1 MELKNTTMKRNT
13 LFILILHLII
23 IRVGVAQT
31 PVSGG
36 IYSNTTWTLANSPY
50 LMTGSIVVF
59 PGVTLTI
66 QPGVEIRVK
75 ENGLSGAQY
84 YLETRG
90 TINMVGQPG
99 ALITF
104 RADTAVTTPYA
115 WVGILVKNSQGG
127 AINYDYVSISNA
139 GTAIN
144 YDSFIPPLITLN
156 QCEFK
161 YNGYAIN
168 VGTELIANGC
178 TFIGNNSAISGWSIC
193 NLTNCVF
200 LDNGS
205 ALYFYASEL
214 GINNC
219 AFTNNTYGIYLSSG
233 AVNGI
238 NVRNTV
244 FDNNFT
250 AFDNP
255 NNGVIDSCTFINN
268 VEGVKNSNT
277 VTISN
282 SVFNNNETALQ
293 VGWGTTVTD
302 CEINNNATGVTLGP
316 IGFGQPAPVIENN
329 QICYN
334 TGYNIDNRT
343 DLNLFIPT
351 NCFCVTDSAVL
362 EEKILDGYDDITKGL
377 ISYAIFDPTCT
388 TVMEIVNKQPVTSTN
403 EINANTN
410 LNIFPNPVSGNMN
423 IHNNKNFTHAAL
435 IDMKGQLHLSWLLAD
450 GNSQKSL
457 EALPAGIYVLQ
468 LSGSG
473 LNAEHKRIIK
483 L

>member
-1 MELKNTTMKRNT
+1 MKT
-13 LFILILHLII
+13 PIFFLLIALLLNV
-23 IRVGVAQT
+23 RAGFSQT
-31 PVSGG
+31 VVSGG

-50 LMTGSIVVF
+50 LITGSIVVF

-66 QPGVEIRVK
+66 QPGVEVK
-75 ENGLSGAQY
+75 VNENGLSGGQY

-115 WVGILVKNSQGG
+115 WVGIVVKNSQGG
-127 AINYDYVSISNA
+127 ALNYDYVSISNA
-139 GTAIN
+139 GTAIA

-156 QCEFK
+156 QCVFN
-161 YNGYAIN
+161 YNGAALN
-168 VGTELIANGC
+168 AGTELRADSC
-178 TFIGNNSAISGWSIC
+178 TFIGNNTVVTGWSIF
-193 NLTNCVF
+193 NFTNCVF
-200 LDNGS
+200 QDNGA
-205 ALYFYASEL
+205 ALFIYASEL

-219 AFTNNTYGIYLSSG
+219 SFTNNTIGIGLSSG
-233 AVNGI
+233 AFTGI

-244 FDNNFT
+244 FDNNVT

-268 VEGVKNSNT
+268 MEGVKNTNT

-302 CEINNNATGVTLGP
+302 CGINNNATGIALGP
-316 IGFGQPAPVIENN
+316 IGFGQPAPVVANN
-329 QICYN
+329 RICYN

-351 NCFCVTDSAVL
+351 NCFCITDSAVL
-362 EEKILDGYDDITKGL
+362 EEKIFDGYDDITKGL
-377 ISYAIFDPTCT
+377 ISYAIYDTTCT
-388 TVMEIVNKQPVTSTN
+388 EVIAMVMKTTVTGTSEGLSERT
-403 EINANTN
+403 IK
-410 LNIFPNPVSGNMN
+410 IFPNPATTHFT
-423 IHNNKNFTHAAL
+423 INNDSRYTFLEIFDMQARRHLSANLLVGDNL
-435 IDMKGQLHLSWLLAD
+435 IDVAR
-450 GNSQKSL
+450 
-457 EALPAGIYVLQ
+457 LQ
-468 LSGSG
+468 SGAYYCRLTGSG
-473 LNAEHKRIIK
+473 LNASNK
-483 L
+483 LIFIQ

>member
-1 MELKNTTMKRNT
+1 
-13 LFILILHLII
+13 
-23 IRVGVAQT
+23 
-31 PVSGG
+31 
-36 IYSNTTWTLANSPY
+36 
-50 LMTGSIVVF
+50 
-59 PGVTLTI
+59 
-66 QPGVEIRVK
+66 
-75 ENGLSGAQY
+75 
-84 YLETRG
+84 
-90 TINMVGQPG
+90 MVGQPG

-104 RADTAVTTPYA
+104 SADTAVTTPYA

-127 AINYDYVSISNA
+127 ALNYNYVSISNA

-156 QCEFK
+156 QCVFK

-168 VGTELIANGC
+168 VGTELIADDC
-178 TFIGNNSAISGWSIC
+178 TFIGNNSAVSGWSIC

-200 LDNGS
+200 LDNGF

-219 AFTNNTYGIYLSSG
+219 AFTNNTFGIYLSSG
-233 AVNGI
+233 AVTGI

-268 VEGVKNSNT
+268 VEGIKNTNT

-293 VGWGTTVTD
+293 VGWGTTVTN
-302 CEINNNATGVTLGP
+302 CEINSNATGIALGP
-316 IGFGQPAPVIENN
+316 IGFGQPAPVVENN

-334 TGYNIDNRT
+334 TDYNIDNRT

-351 NCFCVTDSAVL
+351 NCFCITDPAVL

-388 TVMEIVNKQPVTSTN
+388 TVIAMVNKTIPTGTSQDLAER
-403 EINANTN
+403 EIR
-410 LNIFPNPVSGNMN
+410 IFPNPATTHFTLSSNSRYANFELYDMQGRRHLLSNLQEGDNRIDISQLQEGAYYCRLTGPNVNTL
-423 IHNNKNFTHAAL
+423 NKL
-435 IDMKGQLHLSWLLAD
+435 MIK
-450 GNSQKSL
+450 QK
-457 EALPAGIYVLQ
+457 
-468 LSGSG
+468 
-473 LNAEHKRIIK
+473 
-483 L
+483 

>member
-1 MELKNTTMKRNT
+1 MKKDNI
-13 LFILILHLII
+13 LFLIAFLLSIHS
-23 IRVGVAQT
+23 GFTQT
-31 PVSGG
+31 VVSGG
-36 IYSNTTWTLANSPY
+36 IYANTAWTLANSPY

-66 QPGVEIRVK
+66 EPGVEIRVK
-75 ENGLSGAQY
+75 ENGLSGGQY

-90 TINMVGQPG
+90 TINMIGQPG

-127 AINYDYVSISNA
+127 ALNYDYVSISNA

-156 QCEFK
+156 QCVFK

-168 VGTELIANGC
+168 VGTELIADDC
-178 TFIGNNSAISGWSIC
+178 TFIGNNSAVSGWSIF

-200 LDNGS
+200 LDNGF
-205 ALYFYASEL
+205 ALYIYASEL

-219 AFTNNTYGIYLSSG
+219 AFTNNTFGIYLSSG
-233 AVNGI
+233 AVTGI

-268 VEGVKNSNT
+268 VEAIKNTNT

-293 VGWGTTVTD
+293 VGWGTTVTN
-302 CEINNNATGVTLGP
+302 CEINSNAIGIALGP
-316 IGFGQPAPVIENN
+316 IGFGQPAPLIENN
-329 QICYN
+329 RICYN
-334 TGYNIDNRT
+334 SDYNIDNRT

-351 NCFCVTDSAVL
+351 NCFCITDSAVL
-362 EEKILDGYDDITKGL
+362 EEKIFDGYDDITKGL
-377 ISYAIFDPTCT
+377 ISYAIFDTTCT
-388 TVMEIVNKQPVTSTN
+388 EVIAMVMKFIPTGTYNNQQEKEIQ
-403 EINANTN
+403 
-410 LNIFPNPVSGNMN
+410 LFPNPATTHFT
-423 IHNNKNFTHAAL
+423 INNDRRYTFFEL
-435 IDMKGQLHLSWLLAD
+435 FDLQGQRHLSS
-450 GNSQKSL
+450 N
-457 EALPAGIYVLQ
+457 LQ
-468 LSGSG
+468 EGYNRIDISRLQSGAYYCRLTGAG
-473 LNAEHKRIIK
+473 LNASNNLIIK
-483 L
+483 Q